1 MHKHAISRNENPP
14 LAHTSSILSWPWHC
28 HMIIMSYGHRRT
40 LSWHCLDC
48 QTLSWHYLGYCRS
61 GYFGIFFW
69 YVLDVLVGSIL
80 VSVGSVIGFGAHCSP
95 PQYPLKACLP
105 RRQSRSVRPAK
116 SADSVWNPFCQSL
129 QACSI
134 ILYYFHLF
142 SYFVASEIARLPKI
156 AAHPTCETVRHWNHW
171 KSSPPGALR

>member
-1 MHKHAISRNENPP
+1 MTLSR
-14 LAHTSSILSWPWHC
+14 LSDVV
-28 HMIIMSYGHRRT
+28 MT
-40 LSWHCLDC
+40 LSWI
-48 QTLSWHYLGYCRS
+48 LSFWIFWY
-61 GYFGIFFW
+61 FFW

-134 ILYYFHLF
+134 ILYHFHLLILLHQKSHIYQRLQHIRHVKLF
-142 SYFVASEIARLPKI
+142 DTGITGNHLRLERSGKTTAVSSVSSYPLIML
-156 AAHPTCETVRHWNHW
+156 HQ
-171 KSSPPGALR
+171 